1 MHIVKRVSSSGLAPQ
16 ILLCAALAMLPTP
29 TLHAAEDPPQP
40 PSYTFTHAAMATQ
53 FSIKMYAPSPL
64 YTASYLR
71 QIADAAFEA
80 IDDLEARLSTWRPDS
95 QISAINRRG
104 AKDPVVAS
112 PEIIRAV
119 ATAKELWEST
129 GGAFDITVGP
139 ILELW
144 GFYEDKG
151 GVPSSTEIQA
161 ALEQVGMDK
170 VLVNRLESTVSLQAE
185 GMRLDFG
192 GVGKGMALDKA
203 ARILKE
209 SGVKSALLH
218 GGTSTI
224 IALGAPPNSEHWTVH
239 MPNPYNLDERL
250 DTFALVDA
258 SYSFSGCY
266 GNLRE
271 FNGTS
276 YCHIIDPRTAMPIQG
291 VLAVSAVAKTATES
305 DALST
310 AFLVMGRDGI
320 EKFCQSRPEIGAI
333 FVALPSDG
341 KPKPERIGMSLER
354 VLQDE

>member
-1 MHIVKRVSSSGLAPQ
+1 
-16 ILLCAALAMLPTP
+16 
-29 TLHAAEDPPQP
+29 
-40 PSYTFTHAAMATQ
+40 MATQ
-53 FSIKMYAPSPL
+53 FSIKMYPPSPL

-104 AKDPVVAS
+104 AKGPVAAS
-112 PEIIRAV
+112 PEIIRAI

-129 GGAFDITVGP
+129 EGAFDITVGP

-144 GFYEDKG
+144 GFYEDKEG
-151 GVPSSTEIQA
+151 LPSSAEIQV

-170 VLVNRLESTVSLQAE
+170 VLINRLESTVSLQAQ

-203 ARILKE
+203 ARILKDF
-209 SGVKSALLH
+209 GIQSALLH
-218 GGTSTI
+218 GDTSTI
-224 IALGAPPNSEHWTVH
+224 IALGAPPNREHWTVH
-239 MPNPYNLDERL
+239 MMNPYNLDEHL
-250 DTFALVDA
+250 DTFALMDA
-258 SYSFSGCY
+258 SYSFSGCT
-266 GNLRE
+266 GNVRE
-271 FNGTS
+271 IGDKP
-276 YCHIIDPRTAMPIQG
+276 YCHIIDPRTGTPVEG
-291 VLAVSAVAKTATES
+291 VLAVSAIAKTATES

-310 AFLVMGRDGI
+310 AFLVMGREGI
-320 EKFCQSRPEIGAI
+320 GKFCQSRPEIAAI

-354 VLQDE
+354 AISDE

>member
-1 MHIVKRVSSSGLAPQ
+1 MHIVKKVSRSGRAPQ
-16 ILLCAALAMLPTP
+16 ILLCAALAMLHTP
-29 TLHAAEDPPQP
+29 PLNAAEDPPQP

-71 QIADAAFEA
+71 KIADAAFEA
-80 IDDLEARLSTWRPDS
+80 IDDLEDRLSTWRPDS

-104 AKDPVVAS
+104 AKGPVATS

-129 GGAFDITVGP
+129 GGAFEITVGP

-144 GFYEDKG
+144 GFYEDKEDR
-151 GVPSSTEIQA
+151 PSPAEIQA

-170 VLVNRLESTVSLQAE
+170 VLINRLESTVSLQAQ

-203 ARILKE
+203 AQILKD
-209 SGVKSALLH
+209 SGIKSALLH

-224 IALGAPPNSEHWTVH
+224 IALGAPPNREHWTVY
-239 MPNPYNLDERL
+239 MPNPYNLDKHL

-266 GNLRE
+266 GNRRE
-271 FNGTS
+271 FDGTS
-276 YCHIIDPRTAMPIQG
+276 YCHIIDPRTGTPVEG
-291 VLAVSAVAKTATES
+291 VLAVSAVAKTATQS

-320 EKFCQSRPEIGAI
+320 EKFCQSQPEIGAI
-333 FVALPSDG
+333 FVSLPSDG

-354 VLQDE
+354 VLSDE